1 MHQPQLLP
9 NYLRAVA
16 VLPERVL
23 LVVVAVVVVRPV
35 VFVVRALV
43 VGEVNEH
50 REPMKVVMPI
60 QF

>member
-1 MHQPQLLP
+1 LP